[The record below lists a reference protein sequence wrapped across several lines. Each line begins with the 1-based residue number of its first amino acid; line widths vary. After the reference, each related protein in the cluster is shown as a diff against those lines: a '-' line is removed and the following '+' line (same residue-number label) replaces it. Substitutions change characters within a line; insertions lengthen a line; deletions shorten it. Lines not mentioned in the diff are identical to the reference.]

1 MCLILCDPIDYTV
14 HGILQ
19 ARMLEW
25 VNTGRSPGDLPT
37 QGLNPG
43 LLHCRWILY
52 QLSHKG
58 SPRIL
63 GVFLDCVAYPFS
75 SESFWATN
83 RPRSPPLQVDSLQ
96 TELPGNWL
104 AAFNKIFY
112 ILTLLISNAYLPLGY
127 VKQVTIWV
135 AIFYSR
141 LCAQLILKQQ
151 WIEMG
156 GSTYRR
162 IYFSSRYNIIHGWL
176 NPQMWSLQIRGN
188 LQVRSNLH
196 VGRNLCV
203 LGMCTCVLSQQVK
216 INVDFP
222 LIG

>member
-1 MCLILCDPIDYTV
+1 MPYCISESCSIVSDSLWPHRLYSP
-14 HGILQ
+14 
-19 ARMLEW
+19 W
-25 VNTGRSPGDLPT
+25 NSPGQNAGMSKYWKISRGPSH
-37 QGLNPG
+37 PG
-43 LLHCRWILY
+43 
-52 QLSHKG
+52 
-58 SPRIL
+58 
-63 GVFLDCVAYPFS
+63 V
-75 SESFWATN
+75 E
-83 RPRSPPLQVDSLQ
+83 PRSPPLQVDSLP

-162 IYFSSRYNIIHGWL
+162 IYFSSRYNLIHGWL

-216 INVDFP
+216 INVAFP